1 MDREILFRF
10 MQCETTPQEELAVL
24 NWLDEDQANQHEM
37 DRLDEIF
44 NAMVLHAP
52 APAPRRRSV
61 FTLRNVCR
69 FAVSASAMIA
79 LIVGGGYWFSAWRI
93 KDFSSRMLTICA
105 PEGQRIHTV
114 LQDGT
119 QVWLNGNSK
128 MEYPVAFSGQS
139 RCVKITGEVMFD
151 VAQCPGQPFIV
162 HTYAGTVEVLGT
174 KFDVLADEANDL
186 FSTALLRGKVRI
198 TSEQNETVALI
209 AGQYADLQ
217 NGHFVKQSI
226 ERPDDY
232 LWPDG
237 IIALNSSSFTHL
249 AAKIERAYNVKM
261 ELQCKEVPVIKYRGK
276 IRIVEGLEH
285 ALKILLAGT
294 DRTFEIDYE
303 TNRVYI
309 R

>member
-1 MDREILFRF
+1 M
-10 MQCETTPQEELAVL
+10 
-24 NWLDEDQANQHEM
+24 
-37 DRLDEIF
+37 
-44 NAMVLHAP
+44 
-52 APAPRRRSV
+52 
-61 FTLRNVCR
+61 
-69 FAVSASAMIA
+69 
-79 LIVGGGYWFSAWRI
+79 
-93 KDFSSRMLTICA
+93 
-105 PEGQRIHTV
+105 
-114 LQDGT
+114 
-119 QVWLNGNSK
+119 
-128 MEYPVAFSGQS
+128 
-139 RCVKITGEVMFD
+139 
-151 VAQCPGQPFIV
+151 
-162 HTYAGTVEVLGT
+162 LGT

-198 TSEQNETVALI
+198 TTGQNETATLI

-217 NGHFVKQSI
+217 NGHLVTRSI

-261 ELQCKEVPVIKYRGK
+261 ELQCKEVPVIKYQGK

-285 ALKILLAGT
+285 ALKILLADT